1 MPGTTGHSYEDNLR
15 KMNGQSFSNPPMG
28 SLSMRSPGDQQ
39 LAQRQVENAKI
50 GLTHVIGL
58 GSACGIHILEKV

>member
-1 MPGTTGHSYEDNLR
+1 MPGTTGHSYEDTLR

-39 LAQRQVENAKI
+39 LAQRQVENAKTSVSQRAADF
-50 GLTHVIGL
+50 LQAMKQQVM
-58 GSACGIHILEKV
+58 

>member
-1 MPGTTGHSYEDNLR
+1 MPGTTGHSYEDTLR

-39 LAQRQVENAKI
+39 LAQRQVENAKTSVLQRAADFLQAMKQQ
-50 GLTHVIGL
+50 GM
-58 GSACGIHILEKV
+58 